1 MIQNFP
7 SEKRR
12 KVMEIFLITT
22 RGSLPGLRGP
32 RRELK
37 ATLRDPVPMG
47 E

>member
-7 SEKRR
+7 SEEK
-12 KVMEIFLITT
+12 KGNGIFLITT